1 MQRMVVNNSTYQHP
15 SVQARFR
22 RHPVFHHH
30 PVAAANSRLTRVE
43 RWIRDLIDT
52 PVTQLKC
59 ILITFTTRKE
69 IRV

>member
-1 MQRMVVNNSTYQHP
+1 MVVNNSTYQHP

-22 RHPVFHHH
+22 RHTVFHRH
-30 PVAAANSRLTRVE
+30 PVAATNPRLTRVE

-52 PVTQLKC
+52 PVTRLKC
-59 ILITFTTRKE
+59 ILIMFTTRKE